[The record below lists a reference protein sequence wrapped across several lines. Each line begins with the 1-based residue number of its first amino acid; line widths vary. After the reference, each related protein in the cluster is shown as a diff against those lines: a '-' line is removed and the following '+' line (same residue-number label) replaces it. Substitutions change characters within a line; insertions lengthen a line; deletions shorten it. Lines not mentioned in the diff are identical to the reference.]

1 MRGSLELVAG
11 TFAVVLVL
19 CARADARDGSKP
31 DASASNGTTDSKAP
45 AVFNVPLA
53 AELAK
58 IKHGDLRSEL
68 LRMAH
73 EDQVARRGGT

>member
-11 TFAVVLVL
+11 TFAIVLLL

-31 DASASNGTTDSKAP
+31 DAHTSPSTTDSKVP
-45 AVFNVPLA
+45 AVFNVPPTE
-53 AELAK
+53 ELAK
-58 IKHGDLRSEL
+58 IKQGDLRSEL
-68 LRMAH
+68 LRMVH